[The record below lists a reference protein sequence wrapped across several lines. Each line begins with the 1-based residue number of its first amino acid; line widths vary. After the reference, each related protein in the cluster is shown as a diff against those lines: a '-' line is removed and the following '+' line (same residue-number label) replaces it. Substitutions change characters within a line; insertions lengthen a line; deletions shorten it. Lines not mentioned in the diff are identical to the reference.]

1 MKNNQTTF
9 QQIVNDLTP
18 KEKQMLRDANSPEWV
33 KAVRE
38 LVADPAF
45 WQDILNSFIIGVV
58 SGIAEA
64 IENNDR

>member
-1 MKNNQTTF
+1 
-9 QQIVNDLTP
+9 
-18 KEKQMLRDANSPEWV
+18 MLRDANSPEWV